1 MVALDLPV
9 RREFSYRIS
18 DAMASL
24 APGELVRIPFGS
36 RRMVGVVV
44 RRDPHPPSGL
54 APSRLRAIEER
65 LHSRPLFTDDL
76 LRLARHIA
84 DSTYCSWGQALF
96 TMLPAALRR
105 GRLRRTIPVAALAR
119 QPDPEELSVLAAR
132 HPKQERALAF
142 LMAAGG
148 QAEVRELLG
157 RTGLSRSPL
166 DSLRRRGLVRLERR
180 NEYRDPF
187 AGALPVER
195 TDPHCATP
203 RQEACIAEVIGALDR
218 REHADFLLFG
228 VTGSGKTEVYLRSLV
243 RCLAQKRGAIILVPE
258 IALTPQAVARFQARV
273 GRVAV
278 LHSGLTDAERHD
290 QWQAIQ
296 ERRLRVVIGARSA
309 LFAPMPDLGL
319 IVVDEEHETS
329 FKQEQTPRY
338 HARDVARERARLE
351 KAVCVLGSATP
362 SLESWQAAREGSL
375 RLLELPERVAG
386 GRFPQIEV
394 VDLRTEK
401 PAKGHWLIVSEP
413 LRRALEQALSRG
425 ERAILFLNRRGFA
438 PAWHCRTCGGSVTCR
453 RCDVALTYHRG
464 RNRALCHVC
473 LEESAPP
480 ETCPAC
486 GAPLSLV
493 GVGTERAE
501 AALTKLFPRAR
512 IARMDRDTMLRRE
525 MYEQI
530 LGDFGSGKL
539 DILLGTQMVAKG
551 LDFPDVTVVGVLDAD
566 TALHHPDFR
575 AAERCFNLVS
585 QVSGRA
591 GRSHRGG
598 KVVVQ
603 TWLPEHP
610 AIQAAV
616 RHDYRGFARG
626 ELEERKTFHFP
637 PAARAVRVVLESTD
651 RTKVEGM
658 AREAFRKLQ
667 AAAAPGCTLL
677 GPAPPPVERLK
688 GRLRR
693 QILVKAVPPKAMD
706 ALREVFYDLCQ
717 RPGIVVD
724 PL

>member
-1 MVALDLPV
+1 
-9 RREFSYRIS
+9 
-18 DAMASL
+18 
-24 APGELVRIPFGS
+24 
-36 RRMVGVVV
+36 
-44 RRDPHPPSGL
+44 
-54 APSRLRAIEER
+54 
-65 LHSRPLFTDDL
+65 
-76 LRLARHIA
+76 HIA

-119 QPDPEELSVLAAR
+119 QPDPEELSALAER

-148 QAEVRELLG
+148 RAEVRELLG

-166 DSLRRRGLVRLERR
+166 DSLRRRGLVRMERR

-187 AGALPVER
+187 AGVPPAER
-195 TDPHCATP
+195 TMPHRATP
-203 RQEACIAEVIGALDR
+203 RQEACIAEIIQALEGR
-218 REHADFLLFG
+218 AHADFLLFG
-228 VTGSGKTEVYLRSLV
+228 VTGSGKTEVYLRSLE
-243 RCLAQKRGAIILVPE
+243 RCLSQKRGAIVLVPE

-296 ERRLRVVIGARSA
+296 DGRLRVVIGARSA

-362 SLESWQAAREGSL
+362 SLESWQSVREGSL
-375 RLLELPERVAG
+375 RLLELPDRVAG
-386 GRFPQIEV
+386 GRLPQIEV

-401 PAKGHWLIVSEP
+401 PPKGHWLIVSEP

-453 RCDVALTYHRG
+453 RCDVAVTYHRG

-473 LEESAPP
+473 LEETVPP
-480 ETCPAC
+480 EICPAC

-501 AALTKLFPRAR
+501 AALAKLFPQAR

-551 LDFPDVTVVGVLDAD
+551 LDFPDVTVVGVLNAD

-575 AAERCFNLVS
+575 AAERCFNLIS

-616 RHDYRGFARG
+616 RHDYRGFARR
-626 ELEERKTFHFP
+626 ELEERDTFHFP
-637 PAARAVRVVLESTD
+637 PAARGVRVVLESPD

-658 AREAFRKLQ
+658 AREAIRKLQ
-667 AAAAPGCTLL
+667 AAAAPGCMLL

-693 QILVKAVPPKAMD
+693 QILVKAVPPRAMD